1 MPGSA
6 IATVAADTEGG
17 TGVTVHPAFDKM
29 RLPDE
34 RTGHG
39 EVFDAVFVQKCVHGL
54 YGGKG
59 RGCPF
64 LFSVLCL
71 NYYEIFLI
79 LRKIELIMKTTTVAL
94 GPHFEDFIQASILS
108 GRYNNASEV
117 VRSGLRL
124 LEDQEYASRLA
135 ALRYAID
142 EGEASGDY
150 EDFDPVANLAEL
162 NARRNG

>member
-1 MPGSA
+1 MVIRTLQGFPLWYPG
-6 IATVAADTEGG
+6 
-17 TGVTVHPAFDKM
+17 VH
-29 RLPDE
+29 L
-34 RTGHG
+34 G
-39 EVFDAVFVQKCVHGL
+39 AVFIVRMYAAERYVFGFLPMSSISRMSPFMDCMEERDVR
-54 YGGKG
+54 Y
-59 RGCPF
+59 PF

-79 LRKIELIMKTTTVAL
+79 LQKIELLMKTTTVAL

>member
-1 MPGSA
+1 MYFNPLHGFYP
-6 IATVAADTEGG
+6 TKCPTRQFLDRQPL
-17 TGVTVHPAFDKM
+17 GVRWVIVFNSPFMDCM
-29 RLPDE
+29 EE
-34 RTGHG
+34 RD
-39 EVFDAVFVQKCVHGL
+39 V
-54 YGGKG
+54 
-59 RGCPF
+59 RCPF

-79 LRKIELIMKTTTVAL
+79 LRKIELLMKTTTVAL

>member
-1 MPGSA
+1 M
-6 IATVAADTEGG
+6 E
-17 TGVTVHPAFDKM
+17 
-29 RLPDE
+29 E
-34 RTGHG
+34 RD
-39 EVFDAVFVQKCVHGL
+39 V
-54 YGGKG
+54 
-59 RGCPF
+59 RCPF

-71 NYYEIFLI
+71 SYYEIFLI
-79 LRKIELIMKTTTVAL
+79 LQKIELLMKTTTVAL

>member
-1 MPGSA
+1 MVIRTLQGFPLWYPG
-6 IATVAADTEGG
+6 
-17 TGVTVHPAFDKM
+17 VH
-29 RLPDE
+29 L
-34 RTGHG
+34 G
-39 EVFDAVFVQKCVHGL
+39 AVFIVRMYAAERYVFGFLPMSSISRISPFMDCMEE
-54 YGGKG
+54 
-59 RGCPF
+59 RDFRCPF

-79 LRKIELIMKTTTVAL
+79 LQKIESLMKTTTVAL

>member
-1 MPGSA
+1 MAFFIYRVG
-6 IATVAADTEGG
+6 TELNTITHLTPKGY
-17 TGVTVHPAFDKM
+17 
-29 RLPDE
+29 
-34 RTGHG
+34 
-39 EVFDAVFVQKCVHGL
+39 L

-59 RGCPF
+59 RHRCPF

-79 LRKIELIMKTTTVAL
+79 LRKIELLMKTTTVA
-94 GPHFEDFIQASILS
+94 
-108 GRYNNASEV
+108 NASEV